1 MRPHKVRAGTTGYLI
16 APPPPYAEGW
26 EVQFPNDDAMLCHTM
41 LMRKLPGMGG
51 MCDPTVILFKNVYEE
66 RPLGNRGNR

>member
-26 EVQFPNDDAMLCHTM
+26 EVQFPNDDAMPYDANAKNPRDEWN
-41 LMRKLPGMGG
+41 MRS
-51 MCDPTVILFKNVYEE
+51 Y
-66 RPLGNRGNR
+66 GNPF